1 MEFFLY
7 LISCIGK
14 RVNSLQLNLT
24 QLEAFVIMYII
35 FEDFRLAIWFPNTGQ
50 LNKDHPNIINYVF
63 PSREDLSGY
72 SPISAPSY
80 NIVAFSS
87 ELRPTQQDG
96 LNSSENKL
104 NSDVNWARW
113 ANFTFSLGSTK
124 GSIFSKLYSTWQ
136 HWANAIKVKLMNV
149 YLAIL
154 WWLVCHQ

>member
-14 RVNSLQLNLT
+14 GVNSLQLNPT

-35 FEDFRLAIWFPNTGQ
+35 FEDFSPAIWFPNTGQ
-50 LNKDHPNIINYVF
+50 LYKDHPNIINYIF
-63 PSREDLSGY
+63 PSREDLSEY

-96 LNSSENKL
+96 
-104 NSDVNWARW
+104 
-113 ANFTFSLGSTK
+113 
-124 GSIFSKLYSTWQ
+124 
-136 HWANAIKVKLMNV
+136 
-149 YLAIL
+149 
-154 WWLVCHQ
+154 